1 MDKLEFQDIWK
12 EQCVAA
18 RSVRAQHGIL
28 SALDYLV
35 GEKLLI
41 YAETAVKTPEF
52 ARELPRFIAEVR
64 DIFSGEEIG
73 HYLSHLERMAAIEGE
88 QVGNQDDD
96 ELFDDSPDQR
106 VAKRARLAQLKELL
120 TSPVLGT
127 S

>member
-41 YAETAVKTPEF
+41 YAETAVTRPELDF
-52 ARELPRFIAEVR
+52 GQSGPRGGERFCRVNGLR
-64 DIFSGEEIG
+64 EEIFVTV
-73 HYLSHLERMAAIEGE
+73 SAW
-88 QVGNQDDD
+88 
-96 ELFDDSPDQR
+96 P
-106 VAKRARLAQLKELL
+106 
-120 TSPVLGT
+120 
-127 S
+127 